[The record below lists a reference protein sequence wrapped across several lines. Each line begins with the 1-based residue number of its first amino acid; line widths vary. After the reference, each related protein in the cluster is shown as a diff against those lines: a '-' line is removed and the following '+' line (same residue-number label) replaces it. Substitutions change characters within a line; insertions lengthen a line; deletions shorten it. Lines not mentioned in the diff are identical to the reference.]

1 MDIDAAVT
9 LTQDRLAG
17 EGATMADL
25 LGYFRNR
32 VSPVLVGDAAWARIL
47 ECAGQL
53 PITMGA
59 LPFGFELPLH
69 DHRPRADLGVSL
81 ASGTRPAAFFEERE
95 RTDASDET
103 ARAIGRVFRQMDAEG
118 SPLGEIVGRKLMLEY
133 DIGSA
138 NDGERPL
145 PGLFL
150 RPGERPIVGASGQVG
165 DVGTVVDA
173 LVLLRR
179 LGEESRRTGLRGAG
193 LPRTAGRY
201 APRLVRRLPFP
212 AAGDPTRDHGL
223 QEPRQE
229 VGRYLEDTGWPGEIP
244 AVDSVIARFRERAEI
259 VRTGI
264 NVDVLE
270 EGLGPTLGLTL
281 IVKQR
286 YTKDSRYWLDGLTD
300 WDPFLEALGQEELV
314 VPEKL
319 AELAH
324 WVSKPTPLFG
334 KSGRFVLLRG
344 IHHIKLVLAGG
355 RLEKAK
361 AYVFMVLSSGVLP

>member
-1 MDIDAAVT
+1 MDIDEAVT

-25 LGYFRNR
+25 LGHFRNR
-32 VSPVLVGDAAWARIL
+32 VSPILVGDASWARIL

-69 DHRPRADLGVSL
+69 DVRPQADFGVSL
-81 ASGTRPAAFFEERE
+81 ASRTRTAAFFAGRA
-95 RTDASDET
+95 RTDGTDET
-103 ARAIGRVFRQMDAEG
+103 AKAIGRLFRQMDTPD
-118 SPLGEIVGRKLMLEY
+118 SPLGQIVGRKLMLEY

-138 NDGERPL
+138 NDGDRPL

-150 RPGERPIVGASGQVG
+150 RPGERPIIGASGQVE
-165 DVGTVVDA
+165 DVATVVDA
-173 LVLLRR
+173 LVSCV
-179 LGEESRRTGLRGAG
+179 GWESRNGELACAARVYRAQPDDTRLDSFGVFPSR
-193 LPRTAGRY
+193 PRAV
-201 APRLVRRLPFP
+201 RLAVMGFKTQQDL
-212 AAGDPTRDHGL
+212 GC
-223 QEPRQE
+223 
-229 VGRYLEDTGWPGEIP
+229 YLESTGWPGDIP
-244 AVDSVIARFRERAEI
+244 AVNSVISRFRERAEI

-300 WDPFLEALGQEELV
+300 WDPFLQALGQEELV

-344 IHHIKLVLAGG
+344 IHHIKLVVAGNE
-355 RLEKAK
+355 LQKAK
-361 AYVFMVLSSGVLP
+361 AYVFMVLSSGVSF